1 MPVIPTFIA
10 DATPFV
16 HGRRAAA
23 PTLVAVALF
32 TAVAIFA
39 GAVDDFRFCRLIH
52 LGFFLDPSLLT
63 PCDRAT
69 SAPGYDGQFYFAIA
83 HDPFLTRAETALALD
98 DTLRYRRILY
108 PLLAWVLSAGQSG
121 ALPYVLVII
130 NVVAATALI
139 WIAAVAA
146 ITAGRSAWWAL
157 ALAVF
162 SGVWAPILLDLTEPL
177 QLALLAAGITSGSA
191 ALLLLA
197 GFAKE
202 TAGVALVT
210 EAARGVVRGDRRI
223 VLRFGLAAA
232 VLTAWA
238 IFVWR
243 FVHGVGESTLGGQFL
258 RPVGAPFIALADAV
272 QRDGER
278 FILTAVAFIL
288 CVLVIARAYRARD
301 AAALA
306 GAAYAAVVLGAGYD
320 SWREPLALFRAMAG
334 AVVLAYFSWLRARDP
349 LGTATIVLAAASGI
363 AFPLLR

>member
-1 MPVIPTFIA
+1 VNT
-10 DATPFV
+10 
-16 HGRRAAA
+16 RRAAA
-23 PTLVAVALF
+23 PTIVAVALF
-32 TAVAIFA
+32 TAVALVA
-39 GAVDDFRFCRLIH
+39 GALDDFRFCRLIQ
-52 LGFFLDPSLLT
+52 LGYFLDPTLLT

-83 HDPFLTRAETALALD
+83 HDPFLTRAEATSALD

-108 PLLAWVLSAGQSG
+108 PLLAWVFSAGQPG

-162 SGVWAPILLDLTEPL
+162 GGVWLPIFFDLTEPL
-177 QLALLAAGITSGSA
+177 QLALLAAGVTSGSA
-191 ALLLLA
+191 ALVLLA

-202 TAGVALVT
+202 TAGVMLVT
-210 EAARGVVRGDRRI
+210 EAARGVVQGDRRI

-232 VLTAWA
+232 VLATWA
-238 IFVWR
+238 LFVWG
-243 FVHGVGESTLGGQFL
+243 FVRGVSESTLGGQFL
-258 RPVGAPFIALADAV
+258 RPVGAPFIVLADAL
-272 QRDGER
+272 QHDGER
-278 FILTAVAFIL
+278 FVLTAAAFTV

-301 AAALA
+301 GAALA
-306 GAAYAAVVLGAGYD
+306 AAVYAAVVLGAGYD
-320 SWREPLALFRAMAG
+320 SWRDPLAVFRAMAG

-349 LGTATIVLAAASGI
+349 IGTAAIVLAAASGI
-363 AFPLLR
+363 AYPLLALGELLR